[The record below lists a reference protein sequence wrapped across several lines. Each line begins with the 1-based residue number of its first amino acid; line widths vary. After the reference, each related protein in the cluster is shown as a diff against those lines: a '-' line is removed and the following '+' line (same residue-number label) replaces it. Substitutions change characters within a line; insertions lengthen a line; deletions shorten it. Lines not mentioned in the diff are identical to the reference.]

1 MKKSML
7 TSNTLRYTHA
17 LRNYH
22 THNAESVNT
31 YAFVTQIRTRSDISH
46 QAWQK
51 EKKSANGNH
60 NSSQ

>member
-7 TSNTLRYTHA
+7 TSNILRYTHA

-22 THNAESVNT
+22 THNGESLNT

-46 QAWQK
+46 QACQK
-51 EKKSANGNH
+51 EKKKRER
-60 NSSQ
+60 